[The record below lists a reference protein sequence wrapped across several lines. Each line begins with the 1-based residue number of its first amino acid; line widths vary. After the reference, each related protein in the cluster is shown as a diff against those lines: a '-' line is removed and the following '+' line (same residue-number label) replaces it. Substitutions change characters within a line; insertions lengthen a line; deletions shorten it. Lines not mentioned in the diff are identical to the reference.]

1 MKSLFSLLCVIG
13 TLAYAG
19 STLTPVG
26 RLRLLDGRTLENVV
40 IRSYDVQASKVLVL
54 SNGKAM
60 LIPINLIPPPYADQ
74 VIADSARPSADLVQ
88 TTPLPATTTDQDKP
102 VQPYTPN
109 KPAEPSPPSPAAP
122 TPSINPD
129 DARAA
134 HRAVAKAYAL
144 RYFQYEYRTGS
155 NAITVTDSDI
165 LIDETEAVPGWNQY
179 RTTGKAYVEFYDSV
193 GGGSFSRRTRKFDVL
208 TEQKPGEEIKV
219 IDFNRK
225 T

>member
-60 LIPINLIPPPYADQ
+60 LIPINLIPPPYADK

-88 TTPLPATTTDQDKP
+88 TTPLPATTDQGKR
-102 VQPYTPN
+102 VQPYAPG
-109 KPAEPSPPSPAAP
+109 KPAEPSPTTP
-122 TPSINPD
+122 TIPTASVKPY
-129 DARAA
+129 DARAE